1 MDECRFVKLF
11 LMANS
16 PTDPRFYQLRN
27 AAYTDLAA
35 ARELIANDAS
45 IVEAKN
51 SIGETA
57 LHFLVVENQ
66 LEAVKFLAQAGSDV
80 NNHNDFGTPAII
92 EAAQLGYGEM
102 VELLLKLGAN
112 GDLEAIEAAI
122 PDVSE
127 EDRAQI
133 MGFFVDD

>member
-1 MDECRFVKLF
+1 
-11 LMANS
+11 MADA

-27 AAYTDLAA
+27 AAYADRSA

-66 LEAVKFLAQAGSDV
+66 LEAVEFLAQHGSDV
-80 NNHNDFGTPAII
+80 NNRNDFGTPAII
-92 EAAQLGYGEM
+92 EAA
-102 VELLLKLGAN
+102 
-112 GDLEAIEAAI
+112 
-122 PDVSE
+122 
-127 EDRAQI
+127 
-133 MGFFVDD
+133 